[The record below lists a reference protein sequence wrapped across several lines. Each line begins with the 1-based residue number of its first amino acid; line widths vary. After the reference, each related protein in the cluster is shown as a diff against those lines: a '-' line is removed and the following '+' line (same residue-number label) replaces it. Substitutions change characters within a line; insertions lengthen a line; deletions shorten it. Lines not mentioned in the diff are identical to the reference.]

1 MGKEKFLPS
10 PPNRGVEPSPPPEP
24 FPSAPTSMAENPS
37 WTGWDVLRIAFATM
51 GSIVAF
57 LLLVAYLAHRLLY
70 PELPLAEVSRYP
82 LVTVVA
88 QFLAYLV
95 VLAYMI
101 SLVDRKASGSFWQD
115 IHSNRP
121 RNWPAFVIVGVV
133 LAFGVHT

>member
-1 MGKEKFLPS
+1 
-10 PPNRGVEPSPPPEP
+10 
-24 FPSAPTSMAENPS
+24 MAENPS

-95 VLAYMI
+95 VLAYMT
-101 SLVDRKASGSFWQD
+101 SLVDRKAGGSFWQEF
-115 IHSNRP
+115 
-121 RNWPAFVIVGVV
+121 NWNWQRYWTAYVVSVCVEAMCRLGV
-133 LAFGVHT
+133 